1 MAKILFVADA
11 FSRSYITDSLLADL
25 EKDGYTYR
33 TVEQPAGFCERLPLI
48 ASDDVFIPCSA
59 ISYNGKVFKR
69 NYFLNFLDYCSRL
82 SPRAGY
88 LLRRVWNKLF
98 RRKKMRLYNIPFSL
112 TPYFELI
119 EDRLIAEQ
127 LKSGKAN
134 INLQFFTSMVG
145 TNFGDDKSRLR
156 NLEKYLSDNENT
168 NEVIYLYYSILDR
181 LGHQFGP
188 ADDRVKIEAE
198 RTLDLFK
205 QLVDKF
211 SAHDFFLLGDHG
223 MAAVSQFENYSGHLQ
238 KILKKKFIF
247 LKDYILFCDSTQV
260 RIWAKDDATLNNI
273 FSVLNGQKKT
283 FGQGLHNIQMVNGKN
298 SSVKNDFIRITL
310 KSGWMVWPDFFFA
323 SYLSQP
329 KGMHGYFPSDTNLEG
344 ILIAQ
349 RSCLNSYDLDGTI
362 QLKRVFQIVVGE

>member
-11 FSRSYITDSLLADL
+11 FSKSYISDSLVVDL
-25 EKDGYTYR
+25 DKRGYIYR

-48 ASDDVFIPCSA
+48 ASDDVYIPCSA

-98 RRKKMRLYNIPFSL
+98 RREKMRLYNIPFSL
-112 TPYFELI
+112 APYFELI
-119 EDRLIAEQ
+119 EDKLIAEQ
-127 LKSGKAN
+127 LVSGKDN
-134 INLQFFTSMVG
+134 INLQFFTTMVG
-145 TNFGDDKSRLR
+145 TNFGDDVSRVQ
-156 NLEKYLSDNENT
+156 NLEKYLSENEIT
-168 NEVIYLYYSILDR
+168 NEVIFLYYSSLDK

-188 ADDRVKIEAE
+188 ADDRVRIEAE
-198 RTLDLFK
+198 CTLDLFK

-211 SAHDFFLLGDHG
+211 PAHDFFLLGDHG
-223 MAAVSQFENYSGHLQ
+223 MAAVSQFDNYSGHLQ
-238 KILKKKFIF
+238 KILKKKFRF
-247 LKDYILFCDSTQV
+247 LKDYIHFCDSTQV

-273 FSVLNGQKKT
+273 FSVLEGQKKT
-283 FGQGLHNIQMVNGKN
+283 FGQGLHNIQMVNGKKA
-298 SSVKNDFIRITL
+298 SVKYDFIRITL

-323 SYLSQP
+323 SHLSKP
-329 KGMHGYFPSDTNLEG
+329 KGMHGYFQSDADLEG

-349 RSCLNSYDLDGTI
+349 RNCIKGDDLDGSI
-362 QLKRVFQIVVGE
+362 QLKRVSHIVLGE